1 MGGVELDIRKE
12 VWQFFFGFYSC
23 ILISREREEFLLDY
37 IMKYYEMKFRWK
49 TMFVLNA
56 YLGVIFLQQGF
67 VVRYQIEDQNNIIR
81 SSDYSFGDYIFEYEM
96 MEKMLMDGKMKAEIS
111 DFKVFFK
118 NFQFIDVS
126 FSEMQQKM
134 DFMKI

>member
-1 MGGVELDIRKE
+1 
-12 VWQFFFGFYSC
+12 
-23 ILISREREEFLLDY
+23 
-37 IMKYYEMKFRWK
+37 
-49 TMFVLNA
+49 MFVLNA

-96 MEKMLMDGKMKAEIS
+96 MEKMLMDGKMKVEIL
-111 DFKVFFK
+111 DFKVLFK

-126 FSEMQQKM
+126 FFEMQQKM